1 MASLCYHTD
10 RMKTRSR
17 WFYFIILNIIV
28 SATVTFA
35 VLYYYDHYFKLTPLP
50 AVIASIP
57 APTSVE
63 QVNYG
68 DVQLEIISVIGSGV
82 AETEIA
88 VLQNKGEDAVL
99 LTNWILR
106 NGEGTFYTFPQ
117 VKMFKDG
124 IVQVHTSAGVD
135 TPVDLYWGRTQPTW
149 HAGDVASLFDSQGNL
164 RATYVI
170 P

>member
-1 MASLCYHTD
+1 
-10 RMKTRSR
+10 MKTRLR

-35 VLYYYDHYFKLTPLP
+35 VLYYYDHYYNSSPVP
-50 AVIASIP
+50 AQSASIP
-57 APTSVE
+57 SPTSVE
-63 QVNYG
+63 QVNIG

-82 AETEIA
+82 ADTEIA

-106 NGEGTFYTFPQ
+106 NGEGTYYTFPQ

-124 IVQVHTSAGVD
+124 IVQVHTSAGAD
-135 TPVDLYWGRTQPTW
+135 TPVDLYWGRTQPIW
-149 HAGDVASLFDSQGNL
+149 HSGDIASLFDTQGNL
-164 RATYVI
+164 RATYII

>member
-1 MASLCYHTD
+1 MASLCYHTV
-10 RMKTRSR
+10 RMKSRSR

-35 VLYYYDHYFKLTPLP
+35 VLYYYDHYYNSTPVP
-50 AVIASIP
+50 ALSASNP
-57 APTSVE
+57 SPTSVE

-68 DVQLEIISVIGSGV
+68 DVQMEIISVIAAGV

-99 LTNWILR
+99 LTSWILR
-106 NGEGTFYTFPQ
+106 NGEGTSYTFPQ

-124 IVQVHTSAGVD
+124 IVQVHTSAGANS
-135 TPVDLYWGRTQPTW
+135 PVDLYWGRTQPVW
-149 HAGDVASLFDSQGNL
+149 HSGDVASLFDTQGNL

>member
-1 MASLCYHTD
+1 
-10 RMKTRSR
+10 MKSRSS

-35 VLYYYDHYFKLTPLP
+35 VLYYYDHYYNLTPLP
-50 AVIASIP
+50 TLSASIP
-57 APTSVE
+57 SPTSVA
-63 QVNYG
+63 QVDLG
-68 DVQLEIISVIGSGV
+68 DVQMEIISVIGVGV

-99 LTNWILR
+99 LTSWILR
-106 NGEGTFYTFPQ
+106 NGEGSSYTFPQ

-124 IVQVHTSAGVD
+124 IVQVHTSAGANS
-135 TPVDLYWGRTQPTW
+135 PVDLYWGRAQAAW
-149 HAGDVASLFDSQGNL
+149 HSGDVASLFDTQGNL

>member
-10 RMKTRSR
+10 RMKNRSS
-17 WFYFIILNIIV
+17 WFTFILLNIIV
-28 SATVTFA
+28 SAAVTFA
-35 VLYYYDHYFKLTPLP
+35 VLYYYDNYYKSSPPPTLS
-50 AVIASIP
+50 ASVP
-57 APTSVE
+57 SPTSIQ
-63 QVNYG
+63 QVNIG
-68 DVQLEIISVIGSGV
+68 DVQLEIVSVIGSGV

-106 NGEGTFYTFPQ
+106 NGDGTFYTFPQ

-124 IVQVHTSAGVD
+124 IVQVHTSAGAD
-135 TPVDLYWGRTQPTW
+135 TPVDLYWGRTQPVW
-149 HAGDVASLFDSQGNL
+149 HSGDVASLFDTQGNL
-164 RATYVI
+164 RATYLI

>member
-1 MASLCYHTD
+1 MRS
-10 RMKTRSR
+10 RSR
-17 WFYFIILNIIV
+17 WFTFILLNIIV
-28 SATVTFA
+28 SATVTGA
-35 VLYYYDHYFKLTPLP
+35 VLYYYDHYKQAQVNPVTVSVLP
-50 AVIASIP
+50 TELAV
-57 APTSVE
+57 

-68 DVQLEIISVIGSGV
+68 DVKLEIVSVIGAGV
-82 AETEIA
+82 ADTEIA

-106 NGEGTFYTFPQ
+106 NGEGSAFTFPQ

-124 IVQVHTSAGVD
+124 IVQVHTNAGTN
-135 TPVDLYWGRTQPTW
+135 TPVDLYWGRTQPAW
-149 HAGDVASLFDSQGNL
+149 HSGDVASLFDTQGNL

>member
-1 MASLCYHTD
+1 
-10 RMKTRSR
+10 MKNRSS
-17 WFYFIILNIIV
+17 WFTFILLNIIV

-35 VLYYYDHYFKLTPLP
+35 VLYYYDNYYKSSPPPTLS
-50 AVIASIP
+50 ASVP
-57 APTSVE
+57 SPTSVE
-63 QVNYG
+63 QVTIG
-68 DVQLEIISVIGSGV
+68 DVQLEIVSVIGSGV

-106 NGEGTFYTFPQ
+106 NGDGTSYTFPQ

-124 IVQVHTSAGVD
+124 IVQVHTSAGAD
-135 TPVDLYWGRTQPTW
+135 TPVDLYWGRSQPVW
-149 HAGDVASLFDSQGNL
+149 HSGDVASLFDTQGNL
-164 RATYVI
+164 RATYLI

>member
-1 MASLCYHTD
+1 
-10 RMKTRSR
+10 MKSRSR

-35 VLYYYDHYFKLTPLP
+35 VLYYYDNYYNLTP
-50 AVIASIP
+50 IP
-57 APTSVE
+57 ALSALFPSPTSVE

-68 DVQLEIISVIGSGV
+68 DVQMEIISVIGTGV

-88 VLQNKGEDAVL
+88 ELQNKGEDAVL

-106 NGEGTFYTFPQ
+106 NSEGTFYTFPQ
-117 VKMFKDG
+117 MELFKDG
-124 IVQVHTSAGVD
+124 TVKVHTSAGVD
-135 TPVDLYWGRTQPTW
+135 SATDLYWGRTQPIW
-149 HAGDVASLFDSQGNL
+149 HTGDVASLFDMQGNL
-164 RATYVI
+164 RATFIV

>member
-1 MASLCYHTD
+1 MH
-10 RMKTRSR
+10 

-35 VLYYYDHYFKLTPLP
+35 VLYYYDHIYKSLPLP
-50 AVIASIP
+50 SLSASIP
-57 APTSVE
+57 SPTSVE
-63 QVNYG
+63 QVNLG
-68 DVQLEIISVIGSGV
+68 DVQLEIVSVIGSGV

-124 IVQVHTSAGVD
+124 VVQVHTSAGAD
-135 TPVDLYWGRTQPTW
+135 SAVDLYWGRTQPVW
-149 HAGDVASLFDSQGNL
+149 HSGDVASLFDTQGNL
-164 RATYVI
+164 RATYII